1 MADST
6 TEISTALL
14 TLLLADPGIDAIVGD
29 SVFDTY
35 VPEGVKPPWVRFYT
49 AGESSENVFKRKTPI
64 HNRNRISVDGAA
76 VTKAVAK
83 ALITAI
89 MSACDG
95 TSLRPLMT
103 TWEGSL
109 GRTAPARKFWD
120 ETAKHH
126 VYSADYLIVTTGK
139 KE

>member
-14 TLLLADPGIDAIVGD
+14 ALLLADGGIDAIVGN

-49 AGESSENVFKRKTPI
+49 AGESSENVFQRATPI
-64 HNRNRISVDGAA
+64 HNRNVISVDGAA
-76 VTKAVAK
+76 VKKADAK
-83 ALITAI
+83 TLVTAI

-95 TSLRPLMT
+95 TSLSMD

-120 ETAKHH
+120 DVAKQW
-126 VYSADYLIVTTGK
+126 VMSADYLIVTTGK
-139 KE
+139 K

>member
-14 TLLLADPGIDAIVGD
+14 ALLLADDGIDAIVGN

-35 VPEGVKPPWVRFYT
+35 VPEGVTTPWVRFYM
-49 AGESSENVFKRKTPI
+49 AGESSENVFQRATPI
-64 HNRNRISVDGAA
+64 HNRNVISVDGAA
-76 VTKAVAK
+76 VKKADAKTLVA
-83 ALITAI
+83 AI

-95 TSLRPLMT
+95 TSLSMT

-120 ETAKHH
+120 DVANHW
-126 VYSADYLIVTTGK
+126 VMSADYLIVTTGK
-139 KE
+139 K

>member
-14 TLLLADPGIDAIVGD
+14 ALLLADGDVDAIVGN

-49 AGESSENVFKRKTPI
+49 AGESSENVFQRATPI
-64 HNRNRISVDGAA
+64 HNRNVISVDGAA
-76 VTKAVAK
+76 VKKADAKTLVA
-83 ALITAI
+83 AI
-89 MSACDG
+89 MAACDG
-95 TSLRPLMT
+95 TSLSMV

-109 GRTAPARKFWD
+109 GRMAPARKFWD
-120 ETAKHH
+120 DVAKHW
-126 VYSADYLIVTTGK
+126 VMSADYLIVTTGK
-139 KE
+139 K

>member
-14 TLLLADPGIDAIVGD
+14 ALLLLADGDVYAIVGNR
-29 SVFDTY
+29 VFDTY
-35 VPEGVKPPWVRFYT
+35 VPEGVTPPWVRFYT
-49 AGESSENVFKRKTPI
+49 AGESSENVFQRATPI
-64 HNRNRISVDGAA
+64 HNRNAVSIDGAA
-76 VTKAVAK
+76 VKKADAK
-83 ALITAI
+83 NLIAVI
-89 MSACDG
+89 MATCDG
-95 TSLRPLMT
+95 ISVSMT

-120 ETAKHH
+120 DVAKHW
-126 VYSADYLIVTTGK
+126 VMSADYLIVTTGK